1 MNQIRTSV
9 WIVLCLD
16 ADAVALAETE
26 LQKLGEHS
34 AVLVKRA
41 WSKQTDDCVRSD
53 PRPAQSQQESK
64 AHLPTAEHAAVIAL
78 RARRPEL
85 RNHVPAAGER

>member
-26 LQKLGEHS
+26 LLKLGEHT

-41 WSKQTDDCVRSD
+41 WSKQNDNWLRPH
-53 PRPAQSQQESK
+53 PRPAQSQQESN